1 MRKRHSVFSEKSF
14 LNFAFVLAVLVCI
27 SQFGIIEVRGDYC
40 GSVDILDPRISGGS
54 ETKRGE
60 WPFLAALYYVEQLQ
74 FFCGGTLITR
84 QHVLT
89 GMSNV
94 LR

>member
-1 MRKRHSVFSEKSF
+1 MIAIV
-14 LNFAFVLAVLVCI
+14 VCI
-27 SQFGIIEVRGDYC
+27 SLFGIIEVRGDYC

-60 WPFLAALYYVEQLQ
+60 WPFLAALYYVEQLK

-84 QHVLT
+84 QHILT
-89 GMSNV
+89 GTSNV